1 MHRCAQIRRVWHPC
15 HTHATTK
22 LSSHR
27 THRTLSDARY
37 SPTDCTDVHR
47 LGGYGIL
54 PYPRSN
60 QTISPQ
66 KPQKPQKF
74 LTQDILPQIA
84 DVHRLGGYGIPAIP
98 TQTPNYLPTE
108 ATEPTEVSDARY
120 YPTDCTDVHRLGGYG
135 ILPYPRRH
143 QTIFPQKP
151 TQPNHLWASV
161 NSVGGSSPPK
171 ASVCSVNSVGGSSLP
186 EASVNS
192 VGEPYA
198 AKPSV
203 GICEI
208 CGRLFY
214 ARSFCEFRGF
224 CGMIAMWVH
233 ECSVGAAETAA
244 PPGRAAWVWQGCHT
258 LLR

>member
-1 MHRCAQIRRVWHPC
+1 MA
-15 HTHATTK
+15 
-22 LSSHR
+22 S
-27 THRTLSDARY
+27 
-37 SPTDCTDVHR
+37 
-47 LGGYGIL
+47 L
-54 PYPRSN
+54 PYPRSH
-60 QTISPQ
+60 QTIFPQ
-66 KPQKPQKF
+66 KPQNPQKF

-161 NSVGGSSPPK
+161 KSVGGSSPPK

-224 CGMIAMWVH
+224 CGMIAMLVH

>member
-1 MHRCAQIRRVWHPC
+1 MA
-15 HTHATTK
+15 
-22 LSSHR
+22 S
-27 THRTLSDARY
+27 
-37 SPTDCTDVHR
+37 
-47 LGGYGIL
+47 
-54 PYPRSN
+54 
-60 QTISPQ
+60 
-66 KPQKPQKF
+66 
-74 LTQDILPQIA
+74 
-84 DVHRLGGYGIPAIP
+84 
-98 TQTPNYLPTE
+98 
-108 ATEPTEVSDARY
+108 
-120 YPTDCTDVHRLGGYG
+120 
-135 ILPYPRRH
+135 LPYPRRH
-143 QTIFPQKP
+143 QIIFPQKP
-151 TQPNHLWASV
+151 TQPNHLWASAK
-161 NSVGGSSPPK
+161 SVGGSSTPK

-224 CGMIAMWVH
+224 CGMIAMLVH

-258 LLR
+258 LLQKLPQIALPRYTNNIATQQQQYCHATTTRLPRYNNKIATLR

>member
-1 MHRCAQIRRVWHPC
+1 MQTSRGCSSRGCSCLRSALPLARARTAP
-15 HTHATTK
+15 TK
-22 LSSHR
+22 Q
-27 THRTLSDARY
+27 T
-37 SPTDCTDVHR
+37 V
-47 LGGYGIL
+47 
-54 PYPRSN
+54 
-60 QTISPQ
+60 QTI
-66 KPQKPQKF
+66 
-74 LTQDILPQIA
+74 
-84 DVHRLGGYGIPAIP
+84 GGYGIPAIP
-98 TQTPNYLPTE
+98 THPPNYLPTE
-108 ATEPTEVSDARY
+108 PTETTEVSDARY
-120 YPTDCTDVHRLGGYG
+120 SPTEPTEHTETTGARYSPTDCTDVHRLGGYG

-224 CGMIAMWVH
+224 CGMIAMLVH